1 MNGKKSRRSP
11 PVGNI
16 DDSSALR
23 ELALVACCST
33 DVAFSL
39 VACYLRTVHFGC
51 TKPCYSTNTRIA
63 LRLEIRAC
71 AAQLVAQEDADA
83 DAGHTQFCK

>member
-51 TKPCYSTNTRIA
+51 ILLCFSAVRVQA
-63 LRLEIRAC
+63 LCMDIFVHA
-71 AAQLVAQEDADA
+71 
-83 DAGHTQFCK
+83 